1 MSWKKCIHQNNLE
14 DSNIFIWQKCLIR
27 FWGTCQDPQRMLTYQ
42 KMVHLFLLIKKNWCS
57 QEREKLRED
66 LAKEIKMVGYF
77 ALNGDVSFIMKPSL
91 PSLPQ
96 PLQNNWCEWIYW
108 GNW

>member
-1 MSWKKCIHQNNLE
+1 MFDKILGYMSRPSKNAYLSK
-14 DSNIFIWQKCLIR
+14 DGSFISLNK
-27 FWGTCQDPQRMLTYQ
+27 
-42 KMVHLFLLIKKNWCS
+42 KKNWCS

>member
-42 KMVHLFLLIKKNWCS
+42 KMVHLFLLIKKKLVLTR
-57 QEREKLRED
+57 ERE
-66 LAKEIKMVGYF
+66 IKRRFGKRDKDGGI
-77 ALNGDVSFIMKPSL
+77 L
-91 PSLPQ
+91 
-96 PLQNNWCEWIYW
+96 CT
-108 GNW
+108 